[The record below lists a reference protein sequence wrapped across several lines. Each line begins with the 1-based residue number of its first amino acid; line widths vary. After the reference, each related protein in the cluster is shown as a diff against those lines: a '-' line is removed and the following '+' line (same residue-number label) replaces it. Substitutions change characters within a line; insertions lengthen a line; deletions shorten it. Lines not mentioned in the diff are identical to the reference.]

1 MRQTTQVSDS
11 KKTGNQRYS
20 NPSDQRK
27 VILDFY
33 SKKRGRQYFGVL
45 FHRSKLQN
53 TLFSNSYDG
62 QALTIA
68 MGIQREGMNH
78 RQLSMSNIFFLF
90 VKICTQQ
97 VGQNLLCKER
107 RLAICYRLLMIR
119 SSHRNLNNKTLF
131 FNIYVDSIQNS
142 CTR

>member
-11 KKTGNQRYS
+11 KKIGNQRYS

-45 FHRSKLQN
+45 FYRSKLQN
-53 TLFSNSYDG
+53 TLFSNSYNG

-68 MGIQREGMNH
+68 MGIQREGTNH
-78 RQLSMSNIFFLF
+78 RQLSMSNFFF
-90 VKICTQQ
+90 Y
-97 VGQNLLCKER
+97 LLR
-107 RLAICYRLLMIR
+107 FA
-119 SSHRNLNNKTLF
+119 HNK
-131 FNIYVDSIQNS
+131 
-142 CTR
+142 